1 MTDDFIPE
9 YIDKEP
15 SAFMGLSMSELM
27 ALVLKAFFVTFP
39 LISTL
44 LVVLT
49 GHFATIVI
57 SFILS
62 LGVSVLYTKFKAEKI
77 REESKGKP
85 VGFSD
90 HKFKIALELFL
101 LKYPNV
107 FTNSKPFF
115 TVVDGLWGR

>member
-1 MTDDFIPE
+1 MIDDFIPE

-15 SAFMGLSMSELM
+15 AAFMGLSMSELM
-27 ALVLKAFFVTFP
+27 TLVIKAFFVIFP
-39 LISTL
+39 TLSAL

-49 GHFATIVI
+49 GQLVTIVI

-62 LGVSVLYTKFKAEKI
+62 LGFAVLYTKFKAEKI

-85 VGFSD
+85 VGFSE
-90 HKFKIALELFL
+90 HKFKIALELFM

-107 FTNSKPFF
+107 FTDSKPFF